1 MLDDYLDNIYP
12 PPEPEGTQYMGIY
25 PVDFLFEEI
34 LTEGFEWF
42 KRDPD
47 APCLVFGNLKKG
59 RLAARYG
66 QAKIDEISDFIKTKK
81 IRILQSFPLDG
92 EISPSISINLTSSNE
107 MLANAG
113 LNDYAEDSDVL
124 GVEDSILSRSE
135 VGYTSIT
142 DNVLIGIHA
151 IGSPDAVKYL
161 YMLVLYLL
169 NSCRS
174 DFESEGLSNLTCSA
188 TDLSRLNEYLP
199 ANMFSRF
206 ITASVLSFA
215 KFRKQTVPMVSSISL
230 TVDTDEGE

>member
-1 MLDDYLDNIYP
+1 MLDDLIDNIYP
-12 PPEPEGTQYMGIY
+12 PEETDAVQYMGIY

-34 LTEGFEWF
+34 LSDGFDWF
-42 KRDPD
+42 KSDPD
-47 APCLVFGNLKKG
+47 APSLVFGNLKKG

-81 IRILQSFPLDG
+81 IRIIQAFPLDG
-92 EISPSISINLTSSNE
+92 EMSPSISINLTSSNE

-113 LNDYAEDSDVL
+113 LDDYAEDSDVL
-124 GVEDSILSRSE
+124 GSEDSILSRTE

-151 IGSPDAVKYL
+151 IGSPDTVKYL

-169 NSCRS
+169 NACRS
-174 DFESEGLSNLTCSA
+174 DFDAEGLKSLTCSA
-188 TDLSRLNEYLP
+188 TDMSRLNEYLP

-215 KFRKQTVPMVSSISL
+215 KFRKHVVPMVESISL
-230 TVDTDEGE
+230 TVDIDEGE